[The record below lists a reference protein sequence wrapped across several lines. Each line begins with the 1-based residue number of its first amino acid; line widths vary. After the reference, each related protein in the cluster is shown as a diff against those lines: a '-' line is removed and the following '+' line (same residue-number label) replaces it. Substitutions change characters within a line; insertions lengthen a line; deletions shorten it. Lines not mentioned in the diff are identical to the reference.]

1 MLEYV
6 EEKWPAAPSLPASPA
21 ERARVR
27 MLEEFCDT
35 QVEAVNWGLMEV
47 RFFKRAEG
55 EPAQHHVDAAR
66 LHHPSSR

>member
-1 MLEYV
+1 
-6 EEKWPAAPSLPASPA
+6 
-21 ERARVR
+21 

-55 EPAQHHVDAAR
+55 ALADSLLAHAR
-66 LHHPSSR
+66 EQSLRSWGDSNGSCTVASG